1 MPLAFISMGR
11 HPNTKVECITM
22 VESHN
27 ATLLDPAEFK
37 HINSNAYPVVFA
49 YNGRDHFSPTK
60 FCTSAQYNHW
70 KTDKELGSLLSA
82 TMHVCAEIDVAQLPP
97 DVYQAITEVRAC
109 IARNLPVLSKH
120 GVGYYQQRRKKN
132 ISTHHGPAVDP
143 TGVEVPLPPGPED
156 PPPSS
161 SFTPA
166 APAGKGKKKG
176 RQGFTCAE
184 CGITKYR
191 KPDFEGHLWSK
202 HGLGKPIV
210 CNLSECDNA
219 SYSSQSSLK
228 QHIRT
233 MHEKKFKFNCKKC
246 SYGTHNQDCLTSHRI
261 NKHKEKFVTQSGKK
275 VKFKCKLCYKVFG
288 APHLLRKHKRTVECT
303 AEKTLPC
310 PDCGK
315 MFKTQE
321 GLQYHRQQQHQGQKS
336 PCPTCGK
343 MVAERSMPNH
353 MKFLLAKEH
362 FKGQETSKPKLK
374 GERGPSSFLH
384 LYWPRGRSLPGRRQ
398 LHLSLLL
405 PK

>member
-1 MPLAFISMGR
+1 M
-11 HPNTKVECITM
+11 
-22 VESHN
+22 
-27 ATLLDPAEFK
+27 
-37 HINSNAYPVVFA
+37 
-49 YNGRDHFSPTK
+49 
-60 FCTSAQYNHW
+60 
-70 KTDKELGSLLSA
+70 
-82 TMHVCAEIDVAQLPP
+82 
-97 DVYQAITEVRAC
+97 
-109 IARNLPVLSKH
+109 
-120 GVGYYQQRRKKN
+120 
-132 ISTHHGPAVDP
+132 
-143 TGVEVPLPPGPED
+143 
-156 PPPSS
+156 
-161 SFTPA
+161 
-166 APAGKGKKKG
+166 
-176 RQGFTCAE
+176 
-184 CGITKYR
+184 
-191 KPDFEGHLWSK
+191 
-202 HGLGKPIV
+202 
-210 CNLSECDNA
+210 CNLGECDNA

-246 SYGTHNQDCLTSHRI
+246 WYGTDNQKCLTSHRI

-275 VKFKCKLCYKVFG
+275 VEFKCKLCYKVFG
-288 APHLLRKHKRTVECT
+288 APHLLRKHGRTVECT

-343 MVAERSMPNH
+343 MVTEKSMPNH
-353 MKFLLAKEH
+353 MKFLLAKEY

-374 GERGPSSFLH
+374 GERGPSTFLH